1 MSKTLD
7 WSAIATV
14 NFDDKRRKTQGIMTG
29 KELFAKA
36 HAERERAE
44 AALAQRHAVEPVLR
58 KALLDHMVNRKPIQ
72 VLHPINN
79 PTESIGGLAKSQDDE
94 DDGFYQNSGPS
105 RSQEAAMNSKFE
117 EVMETIP
124 AGTSLV
130 FKSWDKQLDQWIFK
144 SANGREYAVYT
155 KGVIIFK
162 GNSIENPGLYGLLF
176 NTDIKS
182 VIEDS
187 GEE

>member
-14 NFDDKRRKTQGIMTG
+14 NFDDNRRKAQGIMTG

-44 AALAQRHAVEPVLR
+44 AALALRAHVEPLLR
-58 KALLDHMVNRKPIQ
+58 KALADHMINRKPIQ
-72 VLHPINN
+72 VLYPINN
-79 PTESIGGLAKSQDDE
+79 PTESLGGLAKSQDD
-94 DDGFYQNSGPS
+94 DDGFYQNSGSS
-105 RSQEAAMNSKFE
+105 RTQEAAASAKYE
-117 EVMETIP
+117 EVLETIP